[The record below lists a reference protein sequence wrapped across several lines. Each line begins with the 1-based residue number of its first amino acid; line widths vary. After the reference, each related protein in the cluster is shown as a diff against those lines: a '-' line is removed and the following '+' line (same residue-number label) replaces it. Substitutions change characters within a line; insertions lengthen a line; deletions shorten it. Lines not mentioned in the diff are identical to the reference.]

1 MKKYIVLFLFLSYF
15 GGVQAQKFKGGLFA
29 GIAASQISG
38 DQLSGFN
45 KPGLFA
51 GAFTNIVF
59 KEKYGLQL
67 ELYYIQKGSRKVSKS
82 NSIATYK
89 LNLQYI
95 EMPILFKWQIV
106 KRFYIELGP
115 AIGVLMKNTG
125 VEKDG
130 YGVVPNSQRP
140 KFNRFDY
147 CAIGGVGVNISKH
160 FKVNLRGESSF
171 IPVRVPQVG
180 TSWRLDRLQYNSSI
194 LLSLIYEI

>member
-1 MKKYIVLFLFLSYF
+1 MKKYIILFLFLCYF
-15 GGVQAQKFKGGLFA
+15 ANAHAQKFKGGLFA

-67 ELYYIQKGSRKVSKS
+67 ELYYIQKGSRKVAK
-82 NSIATYK
+82 NGNIDTYK
-89 LNLQYI
+89 LNLQYM

-106 KRFYIELGP
+106 KRFYIEVGP
-115 AIGVLMKNTG
+115 AVGVLMKNSG
-125 VEKDG
+125 VEKD
-130 YGVVPNSQRP
+130 YGGVYTAPDRP
-140 KFNRFDY
+140 VFNRFDY
-147 CAIGGVGVNISKH
+147 SIVGGLGVNLSTH

-171 IPVRVPQVG
+171 VPVRKPDF
-180 TSWRLDRLQYNSSI
+180 SWRLDRWQYNSSI